1 MNCHMAKFK
10 AHAENEI
17 TGNDN
22 DTRGVLTTGST
33 TTSGAPGNSSALI
46 SQPGLFKQHWESTIS
61 SFAVQVQKVHMTVLL
76 LAATQPYVIVTVYC
90 KCAQSKRCLW
100 WLPQL
105 RGIHSHDIRMNY
117 TYPIAWEF
125 HYLLQ
130 TCATNLK
137 DR

>member
-1 MNCHMAKFK
+1 MAKFK
-10 AHAENEI
+10 AHAGNDI

-76 LAATQPYVIVTVYC
+76 LAATIDIIANGTVSNNIYAATQPYVIVSVHNQRDVCGGSHSCVVSTVT
-90 KCAQSKRCLW
+90 
-100 WLPQL
+100 
-105 RGIHSHDIRMNY
+105 
-117 TYPIAWEF
+117 TYG
-125 HYLLQ
+125 
-130 TCATNLK
+130 
-137 DR
+137 